1 MNERVDESSYLV
13 NPDTV
18 DNGVLLNGPG
28 LGQKRTV
35 QPLAASSGNVVKG
48 SSSRRK
54 TLEPKVLFP
63 DSGKRLPS
71 GQKGQLTLHGGSVI
85 AHNACEGLLIANM
98 PSCSF

>member
-28 LGQKRTV
+28 LGQKRTM

-48 SSSRRK
+48 ASSRRK

-63 DSGKRLPS
+63 DSSKRPPS
-71 GQKGQLTLHGGSVI
+71 AQKGQLTLHGGSVFVP
-85 AHNACEGLLIANM
+85 NASERLADREHALM
-98 PSCSF
+98 